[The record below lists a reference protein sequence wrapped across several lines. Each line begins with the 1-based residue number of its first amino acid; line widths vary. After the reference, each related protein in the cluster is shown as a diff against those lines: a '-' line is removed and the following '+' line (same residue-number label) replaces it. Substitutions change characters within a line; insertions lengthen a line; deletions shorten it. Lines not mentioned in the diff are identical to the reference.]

1 MVRSEPDPEPT
12 FSRWKAGPTSFG
24 PTGRMLL
31 SIGVLI
37 AAVIGYPLVRG
48 GILAAVG
55 FDVPGNGFM
64 LLYAGLAL
72 PTATYVLTRVWRPV
86 RIA

>member
-1 MVRSEPDPEPT
+1 MVHNEPEPQPT

-24 PTGRMLL
+24 PAGRMLL

-37 AAVIGYPLVRG
+37 AAAVGYPMVRG

-55 FDVPGNGFM
+55 FDVPGNGFQFF
-64 LLYAGLAL
+64 YAGLAL
-72 PTATYVLTRVWRPV
+72 PTATYVLTRIWRPV